1 MAQVTIIE
9 AVGSQDSRPK
19 LRCAAYC
26 RVSTEIGGQ
35 KNSYSAQVNYYSTKF
50 ENSETEMLIGIYA
63 DEGISGTSEDKRVE
77 FKRMIADC
85 RKGKIDRIYTKSISR
100 FSRNTRDCLKNI
112 RELKNLGI
120 SVFFEKENIDTANIT
135 DELMITI
142 MGGLAQEESTSIGQ
156 NVAWGIRKKMRDGTM
171 KYANAPYGYR
181 KDRDSGDIVID
192 EKTAAVVR
200 EIFEMYLGGMGCRG
214 IAEELNQRGIEPPA
228 GKMWR
233 QNRIGEMLSSVNYI
247 GDSLWQKRYCSGVPA
262 REKRNNGERDMYYVE
277 NDHEPIIDRI
287 TFDKVQDIINSRR
300 IPRTSPIE
308 RVFSKKIVCGCC
320 GGLYSFHNRK
330 YRSKWECIQRSNYPG
345 SCDGIGVSQ
354 SVIENTFIVMCNK
367 LRRTY
372 KDILIPARKSL
383 NEIKLRKLGSNCG
396 LIDIYKQIAD
406 LKEQQ
411 HVLTVM
417 RRKSFMTEEKYQAQ
431 SAALD
436 IKLMKL
442 NGELRRHTKSS
453 DEDSIISQLD
463 ILIDCFENMTEDI
476 EQFNEELFTLIAEKM
491 IILDNERIEFQL
503 IGGMKFIEKIGGE

>member
-63 DEGISGTSEDKRVE
+63 DEGISGTSEDKRIE

-112 RELKNLGI
+112 RELKSLGI
-120 SVFFEKENIDTANIT
+120 SVYFEKENIDTAQIS

-181 KDRDSGDIVID
+181 KDPETGDIVID
-192 EKTAAVVR
+192 EKTATVVR
-200 EIFEMYLGGMGCRG
+200 EIFEMYLNGMGCRG
-214 IAEELNQRGIEPPA
+214 IAEELNKRSIEPPA
-228 GKMWR
+228 GQMWR

-247 GDSLWQKRYCSGVPA
+247 GDSLWQKRYCTGVPA

-277 NDHEPIIDRI
+277 GDHEAIIDEA
-287 TFDKVQDIINSRR
+287 TFEKVQKILESHRR
-300 IPRTSPIE
+300 PKSPPQ
-308 RVFSKKIVCGCC
+308 KKIFTGKIKCGCC
-320 GGLYSFHNRK
+320 GGSYSYHKNKYHDNWYCINRGLYN
-330 YRSKWECIQRSNYPG
+330 
-345 SCDGIGVSQ
+345 SCNGETKKNDDL
-354 SVIENTFIVMCNK
+354 ERTFVVLCNK
-367 LRRTY
+367 LKY
-372 KDILIPARKSL
+372 GCKEILVPARKAL
-383 NEIKLRKLGSNCG
+383 NDIRIRKLGGNSS
-396 LIDIYKQIAD
+396 ISEMYKQIAD
-406 LKEQQ
+406 IKEQQ
-411 HVLTVM
+411 HVLTSM
-417 RRKSFMTEEKYQAQ
+417 RRKNFLTEEKYQAQ
-431 SAALD
+431 SSALD

-442 NGELRRHTKSS
+442 NNELRRQSKNS
-453 DEDSIISQLD
+453 DEDNVLAQLD
-463 ILIDCFENMTEDI
+463 ILIDCFASTPDSDKFDENIFTLITENMTV
-476 EQFNEELFTLIAEKM
+476 
-491 IILDNERIEFQL
+491 LDDGAIEFQL
-503 IGGMKFIEKIGGE
+503 IGGMKFTERIAKK